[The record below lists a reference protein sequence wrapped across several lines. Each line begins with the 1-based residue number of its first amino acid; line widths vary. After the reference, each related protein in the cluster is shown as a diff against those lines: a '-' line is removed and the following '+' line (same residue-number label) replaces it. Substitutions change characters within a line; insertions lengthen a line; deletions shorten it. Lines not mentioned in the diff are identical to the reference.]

1 MFIYLHQ
8 RSYEELKQATI
19 LETPIMQY
27 FFENYTTAGFHP
39 HSSGDF
45 WIYLLLIGISIAITI
60 FLILFIAIPTRFVV
74 LMRRNK
80 TFMTA
85 RTYKL
90 NLKLFQILMVQTS
103 LAVIL
108 LLLPAILSI
117 ILCQVRASGGSV
129 YLAPISA
136 MPSLHFIGDILSLL
150 YIKVSNF
157 KLTIDMVKFLTRT
170 IQGV

>member
-1 MFIYLHQ
+1 
-8 RSYEELKQATI
+8 
-19 LETPIMQY
+19 MQY
-27 FFENYTTAGFHP
+27 FFENYTTAGMHP
-39 HSSGDF
+39 HSSGEI
-45 WIYLLLIGISIAITI
+45 WIYLLFIGISIAFTI

-85 RTYKL
+85 KTYKL
-90 NLKLFQILMVQTS
+90 NLKLFQILMVQTL

-108 LLLPAILSI
+108 LLLPAILAI
-117 ILCQVRASGGSV
+117 ILVQVRVSGGSV
-129 YLAPISA
+129 YLTPISA

-150 YIKVSNF
+150 YIKVRNF
-157 KLTIDMVKFLTRT
+157 KLTRDTSEIMVKFLTRP